1 MIVTP
6 VATTLDEKAA
16 PLLMRVGQIVA
27 RYGLVVVL
35 AWIGFGKYVKME
47 ARVLIEHSPLMSW
60 IYDYLSVT
68 AVARGLGTMEIV
80 AALLIALRPVWP
92 RASAAGSA
100 LAVVLFLGTLSFLFT
115 TPGVVATH
123 AAGLPVLSAQPG
135 QFLLKDLVLIG
146 VAIWTLGDS
155 LRGAVP
161 SPPLPS
167 PPERTCW
174 AAPVGSFTARADDS
188 CEPGGRGCTTPSRSV
203 IVAWQVRA
211 RARGGVAIR
220 TPEGNTGL
228 TFRLCAPGEPRY

>member
-1 MIVTP
+1 MFTTP
-6 VATTLDEKAA
+6 VAITRLDKTG
-16 PLLMRVGQIVA
+16 PLLMRVGQLVA
-27 RYGLVVVL
+27 RNGLVVVL

-68 AVARGLGTMEIV
+68 TVSRGLGTMEII
-80 AALLIALRPVWP
+80 AALLIASRPVLP
-92 RASAAGSA
+92 RASAVGSA

-155 LRGAVP
+155 LRALSSPAVA
-161 SPPLPS
+161 
-167 PPERTCW
+167 ER
-174 AAPVGSFTARADDS
+174 
-188 CEPGGRGCTTPSRSV
+188 
-203 IVAWQVRA
+203 I
-211 RARGGVAIR
+211 
-220 TPEGNTGL
+220 
-228 TFRLCAPGEPRY
+228 